1 MSNYKIDREI
11 AEDMCARCHNES
23 SCDGCLIGEYVTH
36 PVSDAM
42 TDRIIAG
49 EIGEAFDGSCP
60 VCKHDAFRVHL
71 DRLHRPESPRYVVTC
86 IKCGESGDFLDVNDY
101 IYNSLNRIRSFSS
114 ELEKAKAEA
123 ERLRRPLK
131 RLRTRVIQMGIETA
145 SLKRQRDE
153 LEKSVAFS
161 KTCIEECDFT
171 ICKLCKRVNPH
182 HANCDSCQD
191 RDDIKSVISMIESVL
206 NSLGSGE

>member
-1 MSNYKIDREI
+1 
-11 AEDMCARCHNES
+11 
-23 SCDGCLIGEYVTH
+23 
-36 PVSDAM
+36 M
-42 TDRIIAG
+42 TDRISAD
-49 EIGEAFDGSCP
+49 AVDKMADDGGNEDL
-60 VCKHDAFRVHL
+60 HDVA
-71 DRLHRPESPRYVVTC
+71 DT
-86 IKCGESGDFLDVNDY
+86 
-101 IYNSLNRIRSFSS
+101 IRSLSS

-131 RLRTRVIQMGIETA
+131 RLRARVIQMGIETA
-145 SLKRQRDE
+145 TLKRQRDE